1 MSTCL
6 LKNLH
11 EKNMGK
17 VNSTLVLTTLVP
29 ETATPEAGSK
39 EKKNSVKTGVW
50 AQNADF
56 MVTMYNFNLFLTFLL
71 LCGYLSQMHQ

>member
-1 MSTCL
+1 MDTR
-6 LKNLH
+6 NIH
-11 EKNMGK
+11 
-17 VNSTLVLTTLVP
+17 TLEDGGLYGLCVFGTKHP
-29 ETATPEAGSK
+29 PEAGSK

-56 MVTMYNFNLFLTFLL
+56 MVTMYNFNIFLTFLL